1 MRNVNK
7 KIKLA
12 AIAGNILVGSIFL
25 MHSDKASAN
34 MFTRPW
40 IALTKGISR
49 VLPSRH
55 GTTGNMGPSVQP
67 TKSVIPSLKPSYDPN
82 KVKLKSFGTYDPD
95 VEAKQ
100 RLYPGMGG
108 VDWSDLQEGFRS
120 K

>member
-34 MFTRPW
+34 MFTRTW
-40 IALTKGISR
+40 RALTRGISR

-55 GTTGNMGPSVQP
+55 GTTGNMGPSIQP
-67 TKSVIPSLKPSYDPN
+67 AKSALPSLKANYDP
-82 KVKLKSFGTYDPD
+82 KVKLKSFGNYDSD
-95 VEAKQ
+95 IEAKQ
-100 RLYPGMGG
+100 KSFPGMGG

-120 K
+120 E